1 MTFLESSLI
10 STFAFLLWDFLLET
24 IFYNIETF
32 HVFLS
37 SITDFFFLI
46 NVYSNLSQAALKYL
60 KNTEVEISNILILTG
75 DFNIRDHFWDL
86 NFPYYSYYRETL
98 FEIVDSLQLEISES
112 YEFFS
117 TRYSND
123 PQISNLMLNL
133 VFLHPGYS
141 EFNNHHIYSNWRL
154 LSDHTPITVNISIT
168 EEQVH
173 TKKWS
178 LIKDSEEESL
188 FINELTHSITNINTA
203 PLLCMDNLEA
213 VM

>member
-1 MTFLESSLI
+1 
-10 STFAFLLWDFLLET
+10 
-24 IFYNIETF
+24 
-32 HVFLS
+32 VFLS

-173 TKKWS
+173 TKK
-178 LIKDSEEESL
+178 
-188 FINELTHSITNINTA
+188 
-203 PLLCMDNLEA
+203 
-213 VM
+213 